1 LCTRFDGIEMT
12 IELISDLDFWIHFS
26 FYMCLSFEISLYLMF
41 LLDLMD
47 VNKKRKNR
55 SI

>member
-1 LCTRFDGIEMT
+1 MT
-12 IELISDLDFWIHFS
+12 NELIIDLDFWIHFS

-47 VNKKRKNR
+47 VNKKGKTEAYKSVSR
-55 SI
+55 